1 MERFCGVRALCIR
14 WLAEIFIAFSNA
26 RYRRCHCGKSTCS
39 RPRFFFFSLSLPFSF
54 LFPFLVD
61 IQLLAIVALS
71 KVFDAAFFFFFLIV
85 SILFLGLVLFFFF
98 NFVVLV
104 ATSINRP
111 CVERAIDGFGDQG
124 SKVFQVYFIFFF
136 FFLEEEKNVILV
148 LVYSI
153 SEKDKI
159 KLAEQRDCILR
170 RLLYQEKEA
179 TTTSLFVD
187 SFRCESLAK
196 IWKIR
201 GKFRR

>member
-1 MERFCGVRALCIR
+1 MQ
-14 WLAEIFIAFSNA
+14 
-26 RYRRCHCGKSTCS
+26 H
-39 RPRFFFFSLSLPFSF
+39 FFFFW
-54 LFPFLVD
+54 
-61 IQLLAIVALS
+61 
-71 KVFDAAFFFFFLIV
+71 IV

-136 FFLEEEKNVILV
+136 FFLEEKNVILV

-179 TTTSLFVD
+179 TLLH
-187 SFRCESLAK
+187 RCSSIPFAVNLLRK
-196 IWKIR
+196 F
-201 GKFRR
+201 GKFVENFDDEMIVSKPRKNRYVEILFFFPLPFDWKTKWKTHIRIERMIYTVIVSHEYLNCKDIYLSDYYFFARLVR